1 MKSRKFLFVLLFFI
15 FITLLCEIDSEASAS
30 YHFTLGDRVLRKGI
44 EGADVAILQQKLK
57 EAGIYNGKIDG
68 LYGAN
73 TMKAVRIFQEL
84 NNLKVDGIAG
94 AKTINE
100 LPKSQ
105 LMSRMDVSR
114 EEIIQL
120 AYVIH
125 GEARGE
131 NFRGQVAVGAVILNR
146 VKDSRFPNNI
156 REVVLQENQ
165 FSCFIDGQVNYYPSK
180 TSIDAAKA
188 ALLGYDPSNGA
199 LFFYNPRIANLNWI
213 SDRPVVTEIG
223 RHIFAI

>member
-1 MKSRKFLFVLLFFI
+1 MKTRKVLLVFLLILFF
-15 FITLLCEIDSEASAS
+15 TLLYEIESEASS
-30 YHFTLGDRVLRKGI
+30 SFYLTLGDRVLRKGD

-57 EAGIYNGKIDG
+57 TAGAFDGKIDG

-73 TMKAVRIFQEL
+73 TMKAVRLFQEA
-84 NNLKVDGIAG
+84 NNLTADGIAG
-94 AKTINE
+94 QKTINE

-131 NFRGQVAVGAVILNR
+131 SFRGQVAVGAVILNR
-146 VKDSRFPNNI
+146 VKDKRFPDNI

-180 TSIDAAKA
+180 TSIEAAKA
-188 ALLGYDPSNGA
+188 ALLGYDPTHNA
-199 LFFYNPRIANLNWI
+199 LFFYNPEIANLNWI
-213 SDRPVVTEIG
+213 SNRPVITEIG
-223 RHIFAI
+223 SHIFAL